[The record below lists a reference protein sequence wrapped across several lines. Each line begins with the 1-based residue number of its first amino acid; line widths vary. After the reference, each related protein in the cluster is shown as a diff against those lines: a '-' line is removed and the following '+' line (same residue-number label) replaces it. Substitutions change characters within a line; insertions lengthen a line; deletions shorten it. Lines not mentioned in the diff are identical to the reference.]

1 MMDARRVL
9 EHHHM
14 FALRAG
20 RIAQLLDRGGGVVE
34 QALAVGGI
42 APCAGDH
49 ARAVARTDT
58 LLVSVD
64 QRVERLRI
72 DEALL
77 DQQLLERLDPLGRLG
92 ERSIVVIMA
101 VAMVVSVAH
110 RLRPLRARVR
120 ERAAGNPPSN
130 RGTRGRAGWRRVP
143 TAPRRRTRPCRRAAV
158 CRPGRARAYRERRT
172 RPGRGAPRRACRA
185 RSAGAWCDARD

>member
-42 APCAGDH
+42 GPCAGDH

-120 ERAAGNPPSN
+120 ERAAGLAAGLDRRAGAALAFAGALV
-130 RGTRGRAGWRRVP
+130 RGT
-143 TAPRRRTRPCRRAAV
+143 APAA
-158 CRPGRARAYRERRT
+158 
-172 RPGRGAPRRACRA
+172 A
-185 RSAGAWCDARD
+185 RSRCR